1 MERVDRRE
9 FIKKATIGAAGAGV
23 LAACGD
29 DGAPGVVASAEAA
42 AVQGPE
48 IQWRLATSFPPS
60 LDIIHGA
67 AERMAARIEE
77 LTSGRFTMRVYAANE
92 IVPALQVMDAV
103 QQGTVQ
109 AGLTSSY
116 YYIGK
121 SPALAFDSA
130 VPFGLTARQ
139 QIAWQYHGGGLQ
151 LIEDIYSDF
160 GIVPLPCGNTGAQM
174 GGWFREP
181 VDSLADVQG
190 LRMRIPGIGGE
201 IMTRLGASVQVLG
214 GPEIYPALE
223 RGAIDA
229 TEFVG
234 PYDDEKLGFH
244 EIASYYY
251 MPGWWEPGLSAT
263 LQISKAAFDELPPSY
278 QALLRIVCAESYGD
292 MLARYDT
299 ENPKA
304 LSRLVNDHGTQL
316 RTFSED
322 ILQAAWRESNA
333 YTEEIAASDANFRRV
348 FESWSA
354 FRETAFPYFAGNEQH
369 YADFAF
375 RQIQSPLQIG

>member
-1 MERVDRRE
+1 MDRVDRRE
-9 FIKKATIGAAGAGV
+9 FLKKATVGAAGAGL
-23 LAACGD
+23 LAGCGE
-29 DGAPGVVASAEAA
+29 GEAPGVVSTAEGA

-48 IQWRLATSFPPS
+48 IQWRVATSFPPS
-60 LDIIHGA
+60 LDILHGA
-67 AERMAARIEE
+67 AERMAARVEE
-77 LTSGRFTMRVYAANE
+77 LTGGRFRMRVYAANE

-109 AGLTSSY
+109 AGLTGGY

-121 SPALAFDSA
+121 SPALAFDST

-139 QIAWQYHGGGLQ
+139 QVAWLMHGGGLE
-151 LIEDIYSDF
+151 LLEDVYADF
-160 GIVPLPCGNTGAQM
+160 GILPLPCGNTGAQM

-181 VDSLADVQG
+181 VGGLGDLSG

-229 TEFVG
+229 TEWVG

-244 EIASYYY
+244 EIAPNYYL
-251 MPGWWEPGLSAT
+251 PGWWEPGLSAT
-263 LQISKAAFDELPPSY
+263 LQVSRAAFDELPASY
-278 QALLRIVCAESYGD
+278 QALLRTVCAESYGD
-292 MLARYDT
+292 MLARYDA

-304 LSRLVNDHGTQL
+304 LARLVNDHGVQL
-316 RTFSED
+316 RVFSDD

-333 YTEEIAASDANFRRV
+333 YLEEIAAGDAAFRTV
-348 FESWSA
+348 YDSWKA

-369 YADFAF
+369 YAAFAF
-375 RQIQSPLQIG
+375 RQIPSTLLSD

>member
-29 DGAPGVVASAEAA
+29 EGAPGVVASAEAA

-77 LTSGRFTMRVYAANE
+77 LTGGRFRIRVYAANE

-130 VPFGLTARQ
+130 VPFGL
-139 QIAWQYHGGGLQ
+139 
-151 LIEDIYSDF
+151 
-160 GIVPLPCGNTGAQM
+160 M
-174 GGWFREP
+174 
-181 VDSLADVQG
+181 
-190 LRMRIPGIGGE
+190 
-201 IMTRLGASVQVLG
+201 
-214 GPEIYPALE
+214 E
-223 RGAIDA
+223 R
-229 TEFVG
+229 
-234 PYDDEKLGFH
+234 
-244 EIASYYY
+244 
-251 MPGWWEPGLSAT
+251 
-263 LQISKAAFDELPPSY
+263 
-278 QALLRIVCAESYGD
+278 C
-292 MLARYDT
+292 
-299 ENPKA
+299 
-304 LSRLVNDHGTQL
+304 
-316 RTFSED
+316 
-322 ILQAAWRESNA
+322 
-333 YTEEIAASDANFRRV
+333 
-348 FESWSA
+348 
-354 FRETAFPYFAGNEQH
+354 FP
-369 YADFAF
+369 
-375 RQIQSPLQIG
+375 